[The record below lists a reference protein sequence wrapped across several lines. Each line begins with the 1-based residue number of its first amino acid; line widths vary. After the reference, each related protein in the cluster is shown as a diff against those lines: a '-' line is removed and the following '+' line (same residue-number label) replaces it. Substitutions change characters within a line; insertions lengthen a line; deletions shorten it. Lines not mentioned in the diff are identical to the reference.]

1 MTALASFLLR
11 HRRVALDTSVF
22 IYQLE
27 NDSRYVELTS
37 LVFDWIGREGNSAVA
52 STITMTEL
60 LVRPYH
66 LNDEDQ
72 VNQLFA
78 LATTIPNLS
87 WVAPD
92 LLISDGAARLRAR
105 HKLRTPD
112 ALIAATALAAEATGM
127 ITNDVALT
135 RVAGIEVAVLDAI
148 IGL

>member
-1 MTALASFLLR
+1 MTALASFLQR

-27 NDSRYVELTS
+27 NDLRYVETTTR
-37 LVFDWIGREGNSAVA
+37 VFDWIGREGNSGVA

-60 LVRPYH
+60 LVRPYQ
-66 LNDEDQ
+66 LGDEDR

-78 LATTIPNLS
+78 LATTIPNLR

-92 LLISDGAARLRAR
+92 LLVADGAARLRAR

-112 ALIAATALAAEATGM
+112 ALIVATALAAGATGLV
-127 ITNDVALT
+127 TNDESLLRIT
-135 RVAGIEVAVLDAI
+135 ELDVAVLGA
-148 IGL
+148 